1 MKKIL
6 ILLLI
11 TAISL
16 FFTDESFAQKKSSSF
31 GYKTKSYGTYKTPK
45 YSSKSNTFK
54 LPKVKT
60 NTTYKTD
67 SYKLPK
73 TTNYSLDTKLKIPKS
88 STNYG
93 LKKPTYKSGST
104 TYLMGENYKTTGMPK
119 VKRNTGAKEKFLKSK
134 GYDKAPKGY
143 EVDHII
149 PLSRGGQDEPS
160 NMQLLPKEVH
170 KQKTANERKK

>member
-6 ILLLI
+6 TLLLI
-11 TAISL
+11 TTISL
-16 FFTDESFAQKKSSSF
+16 VFATESFAQKKSNSF

-45 YSSKSNTFK
+45 YSSKNSTFK
-54 LPKVKT
+54 LPKT
-60 NTTYKTD
+60 
-67 SYKLPK
+67 S
-73 TTNYSLDTKLKIPKS
+73 NYGLDTKLKIPKS

-104 TYLMGENYKTTGMPK
+104 TYIMGENYKTTGMPK
-119 VKRNTGAKEKFLKSK
+119 VKRNSGAKDKFLKSK
-134 GYDKAPKGY
+134 GYDKVPSGY

-149 PLSRGGQDEPS
+149 PLSKGGKDDPS
-160 NMQLLPKEVH
+160 NMQLIPKEMH